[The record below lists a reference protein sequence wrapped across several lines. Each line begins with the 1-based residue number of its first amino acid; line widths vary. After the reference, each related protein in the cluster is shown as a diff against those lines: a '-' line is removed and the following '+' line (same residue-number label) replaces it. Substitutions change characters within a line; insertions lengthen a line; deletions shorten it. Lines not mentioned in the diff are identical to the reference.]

1 MPVINL
7 GCSDNQLFRAEKRVT
22 CRIQRAA
29 VRDARG
35 AVLAEVW
42 LPKPDRDGTGPA
54 APPGPEQGR
63 VPWGA
68 ARGWGRRAREG
79 SGRETEA
86 EPR

>member
-35 AVLAEVW
+35 AALAEVW
-42 LPKPDRDGTGPA
+42 LPKPDQDGTGPA
-54 APPGPEQGR
+54 APPGPEQGTRPLGCCKR
-63 VPWGA
+63 VGKE
-68 ARGWGRRAREG
+68 GQGRIGEG
-79 SGRETEA
+79 N
-86 EPR
+86 